1 MRQRA
6 VYWSFALPAEPLLRR
21 LSLRVV
27 VVVAPV
33 WQYGGNIDD
42 GPPRFRCDDD
52 GDDVGDYY
60 CCYFCYRWSSPLPSA
75 SRRLRILFS
84 RWPIFV
90 FGLFLSPRRLKSKL
104 SSSPKIQ

>member
-6 VYWSFALPAEPLLRR
+6 VCWSFALPPDTLLRR
-21 LSLRVV
+21 LSLRG

-52 GDDVGDYY
+52 GDDDGDYY
-60 CCYFCYRWSSPLPSA
+60 CCYFCYRSSPVLSA